1 MEIREYYKK
10 SVEIV
15 EKIDKKFKVKR
26 DAHLS
31 FAQLIEEVGELA
43 KAINLK
49 KLRHEKLDKKNLE
62 EEFADVY
69 FQLAELAKINH
80 IDIEKAIKN
89 KIEILKKKHCI

>member
-1 MEIREYYKK
+1 MEIKGYYKK

-15 EKIDKKFKVKR
+15 EKLDKKFKVKR

-49 KLRHEKLDKKNLE
+49 RLRHKKLDKRNLE

-69 FQLAELAKINH
+69 LQLAELAKIHRIN
-80 IDIEKAIKN
+80 IEKAIKN
-89 KIEILKKKHCI
+89 KIETLARRHNM